1 MQQAEALTIFT
12 QRYEDLLNR
21 YEKGENV
28 AVINPSGF
36 LRLTF
41 GQNRVE
47 HVYTCVKAIVF
58 VVMLLIPMNQMEYR
72 SGMSGLIHIS
82 DRGSHIVRRNK
93 FIIFGLILITAGL
106 LFFGTW
112 WLETVLYYP
121 LEGFSSSIASLPGMD
136 MGLPVWAYFLLV
148 FGGEMGV
155 TAAVGGA
162 VFWLTGGIC
171 SHPIQLSGADV

>member
-82 DRGSHIVRRNK
+82 GRGSHIVRRNK

-112 WLETVLYYP
+112 WLETALYYP
-121 LEGFSSSIASLPGMD
+121 LEGFSCSIASLPGMD
-136 MGLPVWAYFLLV
+136 MGLPVWAYFILV

-162 VFWLTGGIC
+162 VLCLTGGIC
-171 SHPIQLSGADV
+171 SHPIQVSGADV